1 MFPKCIVRVCMYIF
15 RWPFGESVTHITMLV
30 MIGNGR
36 RRKIEE
42 LIGAK
47 KLLLTYRSVIIFRI
61 RF

>member
-1 MFPKCIVRVCMYIF
+1 MFPKCIVRACMYIF
-15 RWPFGESVTHITMLV
+15 RWPFGESVTMLV

-42 LIGAK
+42 LTGAK